1 MILYVGLFGHSA
13 VVFHV
18 FMFFHIFL
26 CFTDSLCGCVFFSD
40 ILLIYSAV
48 WLPVCLIYLLTYLLN
63 TEISFKLFTAAVAML
78 IYNDDD
84 DVVKA
89 SSSRQVRVF
98 RIRREEYLQ
107 RSTCCRMKK
116 STSCSGPSALAV
128 DDILLLQIYGSF

>member
-1 MILYVGLFGHSA
+1 MVILQLS
-13 VVFHV
+13 
-18 FMFFHIFL
+18 FMFICFFHIFCVLLTL
-26 CFTDSLCGCVFFSD
+26 CVVVFFFSD

-78 IYNDDD
+78 LCNDDD